1 MSRVG
6 ARIRRGLRPFGSL
19 RLRVALGAAAVIGVV
34 LLVTSV
40 VVVHAVR
47 SSIRNQIR
55 AEGKALTYGIARR
68 VDDTAKGPVAGF
80 WLNPGGPLPSPL
92 QLPAASSP
100 AVVQVLDAGGHVIAS
115 SLAPPAGTGGVA
127 VLSRPGLLRVTSPV
141 TTPHGRLQVVAEL
154 PLTRVQQSVDA
165 VVDVLRIAIPF
176 LVVAAGFMAWLLVGR
191 ALRPVETIR
200 AEVDEIS
207 HTTITRRVPEPAGHD
222 EIGRL
227 AHTMNDMLARL
238 DGAARRQ
245 REFISNASHELRSP
259 LASAHTTLE
268 AASRAPDDANWQ
280 QVAAD
285 ALAEQ
290 ERISA
295 IIDELLELARFDEAS
310 PDAQHQPVALDDI
323 VFTEASRILNKPV
336 DLGKVSGG
344 RTVGDP
350 TQLTR
355 LVRNLLLNAGR
366 HADRHIAVTLSED
379 EDTLHLIVDDDGPG
393 IPEPQRDRVFERFVR
408 LDDARTRDDGG
419 VGLGL
424 ALVASI
430 TQHHGGRVSI
440 DDSPLGGA
448 RFDVTLPR
456 APAPET
462 AGSLGTDR
470 RSY

>member
-1 MSRVG
+1 MSRVSTM
-6 ARIRRGLRPFGSL
+6 IRRALRPLGSL

-34 LLVTSV
+34 LLGTSA

-47 SSIRNQIR
+47 SSIRNQIQD
-55 AEGKALTYGIARR
+55 EGKALTHGIATR
-68 VDDTAKGPVAGF
+68 VGATATTPQARLF
-80 WLNPGGPLPSPL
+80 LNRGRPPWALPLPTGT
-92 QLPAASSP
+92 P
-100 AVVQVLDAGGHVIAS
+100 AVVQLLDADGHVIAS
-115 SLAPPAGTGGVA
+115 TAAPPAGTGLDVA
-127 VLSRPGLLRVTSPV
+127 VVPKPGLLRVTSPV
-141 TTPHGRLQVVAEL
+141 STPRGKLQVVAEL

-176 LVVAAGFMAWLLVGR
+176 LVVAAGFLAWLLVGR

-207 HTTITRRVPEPAGHD
+207 HTTITRRVPEPASHD

-259 LASAHTTLE
+259 LASAHATLE
-268 AASRAPDDANWQ
+268 AASRAPDEADWQ

-290 ERISA
+290 ERLAA
-295 IIDELLELARFDEAS
+295 IVDELLELARFDEAS
-310 PDAQHQPVALDDI
+310 LNAQRQPVDLDEI
-323 VFTEASRILNKPV
+323 IFTEASRIHDKKI

-344 RTVGDP
+344 RAVGDP

-366 HADRHIAVTLSED
+366 HAHRQVAVTLSED
-379 EDTLHLIVDDDGPG
+379 ENTIRLIVDDDGAG
-393 IPEPQRDRVFERFVR
+393 IPADQRDRVFERFVR

-430 TQHHGGRVSI
+430 TQHHGGRVRI
-440 DDSPLGGA
+440 DDSPLAGA
-448 RFDVTLPR
+448 RFDITLPR
-456 APAPET
+456 AAAPTASSPALAVRPT
-462 AGSLGTDR
+462 G
-470 RSY
+470 

>member
-1 MSRVG
+1 MSRVSTM
-6 ARIRRGLRPFGSL
+6 IRRALRPLGSL

-34 LLVTSV
+34 LLGTSA

-47 SSIRNQIR
+47 SSIRNQIQD
-55 AEGKALTYGIARR
+55 EGTALTHGIATL
-68 VDDTAKGPVAGF
+68 VGATATSPQARFFLSRGRPPWA
-80 WLNPGGPLPSPL
+80 LPLPTGT
-92 QLPAASSP
+92 P
-100 AVVQVLDAGGHVIAS
+100 AVVQLLDADGHVIAS
-115 SLAPPAGTGGVA
+115 TAAPPAGTGLDVA
-127 VLSRPGLLRVTSPV
+127 VVPKPGLLRVTSPV
-141 TTPHGRLQVVAEL
+141 STPRGKLQVVAEL

-176 LVVAAGFMAWLLVGR
+176 LVVAAGFLAWLLVGR

-207 HTTITRRVPEPAGHD
+207 HTTITRRVPEPASHD

-259 LASAHTTLE
+259 LASAHATLE
-268 AASRAPDDANWQ
+268 AASRAPDEADWQ

-290 ERISA
+290 ERLAA
-295 IIDELLELARFDEAS
+295 IVDELLELARFDEAS
-310 PDAQHQPVALDDI
+310 LNARRQPVDLDEI
-323 VFTEASRILNKPV
+323 IFTEASRIHDKKI

-366 HADRHIAVTLSED
+366 HAHGQVAVTLSED
-379 EDTLHLIVDDDGPG
+379 ENTIRLNVDDDGAG
-393 IPEPQRDRVFERFVR
+393 IPADQRDRVFERFVR

-430 TQHHGGRVSI
+430 TQHHGGRVRI

-448 RFDVTLPR
+448 RFDITLPR
-456 APAPET
+456 AAAPTASSPALAVRPT
-462 AGSLGTDR
+462 G
-470 RSY
+470 